1 MSNLLRPLP
10 GLGPTPAERT
20 PSIRKI
26 KEIKGWRGG
35 IRKYAAKEIPQVD
48 PPEAEKSP
56 CEVDSFIRISVDPP
70 EAEERAI

>member
-10 GLGPTPAERT
+10 GLGPTPAERI

-26 KEIKGWRGG
+26 KEIKGLRGG

-48 PPEAEKSP
+48 PPEAE
-56 CEVDSFIRISVDPP
+56 
-70 EAEERAI
+70 ERAI